1 MTSGTTGWLQRPK
14 KNNKIFPNFVTGAV
28 VFPLKYEGQLRALA
42 LAQKT
47 T

>member
-14 KNNKIFPNFVTGAV
+14 KIFPNFVTGAV
-28 VFPLKYEGQLRALA
+28 VFQLKYEGQLRALT